1 MIYASGAALTPVVLL
16 LLLSTWVQSNRTDER
31 ARPLEYVGNDACRT
45 CHRRIS
51 ESYSS
56 TAMAR
61 TSGPAAP
68 NLVEGSFDHEPSG
81 VSYQVRRQGGAA
93 FLSYDRPAPRP
104 LHGTEPLKYSIGS
117 NTRGRTFLFAIDRF
131 LYQSPINYYAGKRAW
146 DMSPGYAHVREMEL
160 NRPVD
165 ATCLFCHAS
174 RVQSPESGT
183 SNRFAGDAFLQ
194 PGVGCERCHG
204 PGSNHV
210 KGRGPMINPA
220 TLAGERRD
228 SICNQCHLKGEAR
241 IATRHRT
248 EEGYAPGDVFS
259 DYVAIFV
266 REDAATDR
274 LGAISQVEALAR
286 STCKRRG
293 GEALS
298 CTTCHDPHMQPREGA
313 KSAYYRARCLGCHAP
328 MSQTHYPRQP
338 DCAACHMPRIDS
350 ADIGHTMVT
359 DHRIV
364 RTGRHESQ
372 TTGGGRLIEFG
383 RREPRARELGLAYGE
398 VALRGDAAAAREA
411 FQRLQEVLASTDADP
426 DPDVLVRLA
435 YLYQIRGD
443 LETAETLYDRAL
455 KADPDRAVA
464 AANLGVLY
472 ARRGLL
478 ARAIELWRPA
488 FDNNP
493 QLSELGVNLAN
504 GLCAA
509 GDAAA
514 ARQVLQRVVKHNP
527 DLGTAR
533 TLLSDDTLAHCTLR

>member
-1 MIYASGAALTPVVLL
+1 MYASGAALTPVVLL
-16 LLLSTWVQSNRTDER
+16 VLLSTWIQSSKTDER
-31 ARPLEYVGNDACRT
+31 ARPLEYVGNEACSA
-45 CHRRIS
+45 CHRRIYD
-51 ESYSS
+51 SYSS

-61 TSGPAAP
+61 TSGPALP
-68 NLVEGSFDHEPSG
+68 NVIEGSFDHGPSG
-81 VSYQVRRQGGAA
+81 VSYQVRRQGQAA

-104 LHGTEPLKYSIGS
+104 LHGTEQLKYSIGS
-117 NTRGRTFLFAIDRF
+117 NTRGRTFLFAVDRF

-146 DMSPGYAHVREMEL
+146 DMSPGDAHVREMEL

-165 ATCLFCHAS
+165 ATCLFCHSS
-174 RVQSPESGT
+174 RLQSPESGT
-183 SNRFAGDAFLQ
+183 SNRFAGDPFLQ

-210 KGRGPMINPA
+210 KGLGPMINPA

-266 REDAATDR
+266 RDDAATDR
-274 LGAISQVEALAR
+274 LAAISQVEALAL
-286 STCKRRG
+286 SLCKRRS

-298 CTTCHDPHMQPREGA
+298 CITCHDPHMPPREDV
-313 KSAYYRARCLGCHAP
+313 KSAYYRARCLGCHPP

-364 RTGRHESQ
+364 RTRRSESQ
-372 TTGGGRLIEFG
+372 TTGGGRLVEFD
-383 RREPRARELGLAYGE
+383 RRQPRARELGLAYGE
-398 VALRGDAAAAREA
+398 VALRGNAGAAREA
-411 FQRLQEVLASTDADP
+411 FRLLQEVLPSAGV

-435 YLYQIRGD
+435 YLYQVRGD
-443 LETAETLYDRAL
+443 LETAATLYDRAL
-455 KADPDRAVA
+455 KADPNRAVA

-472 ARRGLL
+472 ARRGMLTQ
-478 ARAIELWRPA
+478 AIELWRPA

-493 QLSELGVNLAN
+493 QLSDLGVNLAN

-509 GDAAA
+509 GEAAA
-514 ARQVLQRVVKHNP
+514 ARQVLQRVLKHNP

-533 TLLSDDTLAHCTLR
+533 ALMSGETLAHCPRR

>member
-16 LLLSTWVQSNRTDER
+16 LSLSTWVQSFRTDER
-31 ARPLEYVGNDACRT
+31 ARPLEYVGNDACSA
-45 CHRRIS
+45 CHRRIYD
-51 ESYSS
+51 SYSS

-61 TSGPAAP
+61 TSGRAAP
-68 NLVEGSFDHEPSG
+68 NVIEGSFDHEPSG
-81 VSYQVRRQGGAA
+81 VSYHVRRQGGAA

-104 LHGTEPLKYSIGS
+104 LHGTEQLKYSIGS
-117 NTRGRTFLFAIDRF
+117 NTRGRTFLFEIDRF
-131 LYQSPINYYAGKRAW
+131 LYQSPINYYAGKHAW
-146 DMSPGYAHVREMEL
+146 DMSPGYARVREMEL
-160 NRPVD
+160 SRPVD
-165 ATCLFCHAS
+165 STCLFCHAS
-174 RVQSPESGT
+174 RVQSSERGT
-183 SNRFAGDAFLQ
+183 SSRFAGDAFLQ

-204 PGSNHV
+204 PGSDHV
-210 KGRGPMINPA
+210 KGLGPMINPA

-228 SICNQCHLKGEAR
+228 SVCHQCHLKGEAR
-241 IATRHRT
+241 IAIRHRT
-248 EEGYAPGDVFS
+248 EEGYVPGDVLS

-274 LGAISQVEALAR
+274 LGAISQVEALAL
-286 STCKRRG
+286 STCKRRS

-298 CTTCHDPHMQPREGA
+298 CITCHDPHMQPREDA
-313 KSAYYRARCLGCHAP
+313 KSAYYRARCLGCHASL
-328 MSQTHYPRQP
+328 SQTHHPRRP

-364 RTGRHESQ
+364 RTGRPASQ
-372 TTGGGRLIEFG
+372 TTSSGRLIEFG
-383 RREPRARELGLAYGE
+383 RRQPRARELGLAYGE
-398 VALRGDAAAAREA
+398 VALRGDASAAREA
-411 FQRLQEVLASTDADP
+411 FQRLREVLPSTGVDP
-426 DPDVLVRLA
+426 DPDVLIRLA

-472 ARRGLL
+472 ARRGML

-514 ARQVLQRVVKHNP
+514 ARHVLQRVLKHNP

-533 TLLSDDTLAHCTLR
+533 ALLSETTPAQCARR